1 MNRTRAQYESF
12 MKAGAATA
20 LLFCFLIRDGIT
32 LCNDWAIIRMASLGL
47 ALPNWKANAIR
58 DWLASAVGGGANLPG
73 RRWFPVDEL
82 TAKQRVESFKPVVI
96 VWKNPDPEAHGHIAV
111 GEPAPER
118 KELCC
123 SAAGLRNQDCAPWRD
138 TFGHDK
144 DGQVEFFTTDE

>member
-1 MNRTRAQYESF
+1 MNRTREQYEAFHKLVSV
-12 MKAGAATA
+12 AS
-20 LLFCFLIRDGIT
+20 LFCFLIRDGIT
-32 LCNDWAIIRMASLGL
+32 LCNNWAIIRIAGLGL
-47 ALPNWKANAIR
+47 FLPNLKANQIR
-58 DWLASAVGGGANLPG
+58 DWLANPIGGGAMVAGLW
-73 RRWFPVDEL
+73 WFPVDEL

-144 DGQVEFFTTDE
+144 DGQVEFFSTDQ